1 MKYKKVLFV
10 TTRYPFPV
18 TGGDKLRISEIMK
31 FLSNRNKIDLV
42 SIGKSQR
49 KIKFIRKQFIFKNNI
64 FSKTLNLIKSL
75 VNGEPLQVGLY
86 KSPKMK
92 NEINKICKNYDVII
106 FHLIRSTYYMPN
118 KFKGQ
123 KILEMTDLISKNYET
138 VEQHL
143 SFINPLK
150 YLYKFEKKRLN
161 KYEIREVKKF
171 DKIVLVNRGDLKYS
185 GISKKNILII
195 GNGTH
200 FKKNIYFKN
209 QKKNNIIFFGN
220 INSLANR
227 SACLDFINNYLPTLR
242 IRFPAIK
249 FRILGNCSSILKI
262 FFKLRGIDI
271 ISNIGSLK
279 NYSMNSLAGIC
290 NVKIQ
295 SGLQNKIL
303 DYTSIGLPIIINKTS
318 NNFRFLKGKNILEFT
333 NKSEFFSFIYKLN
346 TNINLRKKISLSNHR
361 KTKKFYLWNKV
372 LSDYKKL
379 IK

>member
-1 MKYKKVLFV
+1 MKYKKILFI

-31 FLSNRNKIDLV
+31 FLSKRNKIDLV

-49 KIKFIRKQFIFKNNI
+49 KIKFIKKQFIFKNNI
-64 FSKTLNLIKSL
+64 FSKTYNLIKSL
-75 VNGEPLQVGLY
+75 INGEPLQIGLY

-92 NEINKICKNYDVII
+92 SEINKICKNYDVII

-138 VEQHL
+138 IEQHL
-143 SFINPLK
+143 SLINPLK
-150 YLYKFEKKRLN
+150 YLYKFEKKRLS
-161 KYEIREVKKF
+161 KYETKETKKF
-171 DKIVLVNRGDLKYS
+171 DKIVFVNKGDLKYS
-185 GISKKNILII
+185 NISKKNIMII
-195 GNGTH
+195 GNGTYS
-200 FKKNIYFKN
+200 KENIYFKN
-209 QKKNNIIFFGN
+209 LKKNNIIFFGN

-227 SACLDFINNYLPTLR
+227 TACLDFINNYLPILR
-242 IRFPAIK
+242 SRFPAIEFK
-249 FRILGNCSSILKI
+249 IVGNCSSILKL
-262 FFKLRGIDI
+262 FFKLRGINI
-271 ISNIGSLK
+271 ISNIDSLQ
-279 NYSMNSLAGIC
+279 NYSINSLAGIC

-318 NNFRFLKGKNILEFT
+318 NNFKFLKGKNILEFK
-333 NKSEFFSFIYKLN
+333 NKSEFFSFVEKLN
-346 TNINLRKKISLSNHR
+346 TNINLRKKISLSNHQ
-361 KTKKFYLWNKV
+361 KTKKFYLWNEV